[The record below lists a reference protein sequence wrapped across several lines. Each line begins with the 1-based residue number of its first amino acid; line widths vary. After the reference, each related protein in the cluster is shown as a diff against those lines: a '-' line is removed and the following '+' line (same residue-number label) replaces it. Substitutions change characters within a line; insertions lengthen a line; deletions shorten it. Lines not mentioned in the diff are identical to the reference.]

1 MYIYISS
8 ISIKV
13 DFSIAP
19 LNYRKG
25 TGYIDISTLRLAA
38 SRAALKFFRLPR
50 KVLHEEVSK

>member
-1 MYIYISS
+1 MYISS
-8 ISIKV
+8 ISINV